1 MIYVGTQDGPYRTTD
16 GGDHW
21 ERLGFPDRGAVIWSL
36 AIHPTRPNVMYAGTA
51 PVALY
56 RSEDGGDTWKKLPQ
70 AKSPAHCERE
80 GFDTRTI
87 RITVD
92 PSRPDDVYAAL
103 EVSGVI
109 RSSDAGETWT
119 DMSASLIK
127 HAEKPHLKSSVG
139 GRHCGDCEGM
149 LDSHALAISAA
160 APGTAFLAIRM
171 GLFRSDDRGA
181 TWYDTE
187 IGRFSPLTYC
197 RDVIVSPHDPRVM
210 YACLSQAAFST
221 AGSLY
226 RSDDLGQTWQR
237 IDRGVKAEIHGD
249 GRRGASARSRARVL
263 RHPRRPGV
271 RDRGFRRVVARVP
284 PAAGRART
292 STPSP
297 AFEWIARAPRA
308 LSRTGVVRAGCRV
321 SAAEAYPA
329 RNVRIVAPF
338 APGGTNDTVARMV
351 AQHLVGTARPGV
363 HRREPHRR
371 RRHHRQ
377 RHRRQ
382 GRARR
387 AHAARNQSCVHD
399 VAGAVQV
406 AAVRSA

>member
-1 MIYVGTQDGPYRTTD
+1 MVGNGKTRIFAGAGYGVSRSGVQLRGGLFRRSPGEGEWQALSAGLPSSVEVRAIAVHPQDTDVMYVGTQDGPYRTVD

-21 ERLGFPDRGAVIWSL
+21 ERLRFPDRGAVIWSL

-56 RSEDGGDTWKKLPQ
+56 RSEDSGDTWQKLPQ

-109 RSSDAGETWT
+109 RSADAGESWT

-127 HAEKPHLKSSVG
+127 HADQPHLKSSVG
-139 GRHCGDCEGM
+139 GRSCGDCEGM

-181 TWYDTE
+181 TWYDTK

-226 RSDDLGQTWQR
+226 RSDDVGQTWQR
-237 IDRGVKAEIHGD
+237 VDRGVSAESTVMAVAVHPGD
-249 GRRGASARSRARVL
+249 PARVYCVTRGGQVLGTEDSGASWNDYRL
-263 RHPRRPGV
+263 PHGV
-271 RDRGFRRVVARVP
+271 EDV
-284 PAAGRART
+284 
-292 STPSP
+292 
-297 AFEWIARAPRA
+297 
-308 LSRTGVVRAGCRV
+308 
-321 SAAEAYPA
+321 Y
-329 RNVRIVAPF
+329 
-338 APGGTNDTVARMV
+338 TVA
-351 AQHLVGTARPGV
+351 
-363 HRREPHRR
+363 
-371 RRHHRQ
+371 
-377 RHRRQ
+377 
-382 GRARR
+382 
-387 AHAARNQSCVHD
+387 CV
-399 VAGAVQV
+399 
-406 AAVRSA
+406 